1 MHNNNKSNQSGV
13 VLLTRAWTLITLLK
27 KQNGLATS
35 AMFQHASSPSSSS
48 SLTLFP
54 THTNVVIIYP
64 RSYISIWPASSTYT
78 IIITSI
84 FFFFSSLLLFFSY
97 LLLLIINILLFF
109 IIFYHSLFLL
119 PFFFFNNNINTSFL
133 FFLLFVVVVLL

>member
-27 KQNGLATS
+27 KQNGLPTS

-64 RSYISIWPASSTYT
+64 RSYTLAYGQLVVLILLLLLPVFSFFSLRCCCSSPISS
-78 IIITSI
+78 
-84 FFFFSSLLLFFSY
+84 SSLLIYYYS
-97 LLLLIINILLFF
+97 LLFF
-109 IIFYHSLFLL
+109 IIR
-119 PFFFFNNNINTSFL
+119 FFFFLSSSSIII
-133 FFLLFVVVVLL
+133 